1 MVKENVLSAYSYSSG
16 DDVVINAT
24 ELKALLDANVN
35 VTLQANT
42 DITVD
47 AAITTTGTSLH
58 AGRDV
63 DINKSINTSGNLA
76 IIAIDTTANNVKCAA

>member
-1 MVKENVLSAYSYSSG
+1 MVKENVLSGAYSYTDSSG

-47 AAITTTGTSLH
+47 AAITTTGTGTLSLH

-76 IIAIDTTANNVKCAA
+76 ILR

>member
-1 MVKENVLSAYSYSSG
+1 M
-16 DDVVINAT
+16 
-24 ELKALLDANVN
+24 N

-47 AAITTTGTSLH
+47 AAITTTGTGTLSLH

-63 DINKSINTSGNLA
+63 DINKTINTSGNLA
-76 IIAIDTTANNVKCAA
+76 IIASDTTANNVVSAQRDSGTGDI